1 MGATVAIRAPV
12 IGATRAGP
20 RLPDVSDLLEA
31 LVLGVLQGLTE
42 FLPISS
48 SAHLRIF
55 PELFGW
61 GDPGAAFTAVVQI
74 GTELAVLIYF
84 RHDLW
89 RIGSTWVRSLVR
101 PELRGQLDARMG
113 WYIIV
118 GSLPILVLALIFEDA
133 IDRQLRS
140 LWIIGTTL
148 IVLGIVLGVADRFGG
163 NERGLNKLSL
173 KHAVLMGAA
182 QAAALVPGVSRSG
195 ATISMGR
202 ALGYERAD
210 ATRYA
215 FLLAIPAVVG
225 AGVYKL
231 KDVSGSDN
239 PYGWAPTLMATVI
252 SFVVGYAA
260 IAWLLR
266 YVSTRSYTPFVV
278 YRVLLGSGVLL
289 LVAFGVLQA

>member
-1 MGATVAIRAPV
+1 MSEMLSVG
-12 IGATRAGP
+12 
-20 RLPDVSDLLEA
+20 LPNVWDLLKA
-31 LVLGVLQGLTE
+31 VVLGTLQGLTE

-61 GDPGAAFTAVVQI
+61 GDPGAAFTAVIQI

-84 RHDLW
+84 RHDIW
-89 RIGSTWVRSLVR
+89 RIGTTWLKSLYR
-101 PELRGQLDARMG
+101 PEYRGHLDSRMG
-113 WYIIV
+113 WFIII
-118 GSLPILVLALIFEDA
+118 GSLPIVVLGILLKDVIERDF
-133 IDRQLRS
+133 RN

-148 IVLGIVLGVADRFGG
+148 IVLGIILGIAD
-163 NERGLNKLSL
+163 KLSADDKKIKEL
-173 KHAVLMGAA
+173 SLRDAVLMGAA
-182 QAAALVPGVSRSG
+182 QAMALVPGVSRSG

-202 ALGYERAD
+202 ILGYEREA

-225 AGVYKL
+225 AGL
-231 KDVSGSDN
+231 FELQEIPHGEN
-239 PYGWAPTLMATVI
+239 TYGWGPTLVATAV

-266 YVSTRSYTPFVV
+266 YVSTRSYLPFVL
-278 YRVLLGSGVLL
+278 YRIGLGTMVLVLLGV
-289 LVAFGVLQA
+289 GVLQP

>member
-1 MGATVAIRAPV
+1 VLDFLQAA
-12 IGATRAGP
+12 
-20 RLPDVSDLLEA
+20 
-31 LVLGVLQGLTE
+31 VLGVLQGLTE

-74 GTELAVLIYF
+74 GTELAVLLYF
-84 RHDLW
+84 RKDIW
-89 RIGSTWVRSLVR
+89 RIASAWIRSLYDAR
-101 PELRGQLDARMG
+101 WRDTLDARMG
-113 WYIIV
+113 WFIIV
-118 GSLPILVLALIFEDA
+118 GSLPIVLLGITFKDVIENDF
-133 IDRQLRS
+133 RN

-148 IVLGIVLGVADRFGG
+148 IVLGIVLGIADRVGG
-163 NERGLNKLSL
+163 SERSISQLNI
-173 KHAVLMGAA
+173 KHAVLLGLA

-202 ALGYERAD
+202 FLGYEREA

-225 AGVYKL
+225 AGL
-231 KDVSGSDN
+231 FELPEIPHGEN
-239 PYGWAPTLMATVI
+239 AYGPWPTLFATVV

-266 YVSTRSYTPFVV
+266 YVSTRSYLPFVI
-278 YRVLLGSGVLL
+278 YRIALGGFTLTMLSLGVL
-289 LVAFGVLQA
+289 AA

>member
-1 MGATVAIRAPV
+1 VLDFLKAV
-12 IGATRAGP
+12 
-20 RLPDVSDLLEA
+20 
-31 LVLGVLQGLTE
+31 VLGTIQGLTE

-55 PELFGW
+55 PDLFGW
-61 GDPGAAFTAVVQI
+61 GDPGAAFTAVIQI

-84 RHDLW
+84 RKDIW
-89 RIGSTWVRSLVR
+89 RIGSTWVQSLYQ

-113 WYIIV
+113 WFIV
-118 GSLPILVLALIFEDA
+118 IGSLPIVVLGVVLKDVIERDF
-133 IDRQLRS
+133 RS

-148 IVLGIVLGVADRFGG
+148 IVLGVVLGVADRVGD
-163 NERGLNKLSL
+163 NSKQIKQITLRD
-173 KHAVLMGAA
+173 AILMGLA
-182 QAAALVPGVSRSG
+182 QACALVPGVSRSG

-202 ALGYERAD
+202 FLGFEREA

-225 AGVYKL
+225 AGLFEL
-231 KDVSGSDN
+231 KEIPHGDN
-239 PYGWAPTLMATVI
+239 SYGWGPTIVATVV

-266 YVSTRSYTPFVV
+266 YVSTKSYLPFVI
-278 YRVLLGSGVLL
+278 YRIGLGAMTLGLVATGVLN
-289 LVAFGVLQA
+289 A

>member
-1 MGATVAIRAPV
+1 M
-12 IGATRAGP
+12 
-20 RLPDVSDLLEA
+20 LDLLKA
-31 LVLGVLQGLTE
+31 VVLGTIQGLTE

-61 GDPGAAFTAVVQI
+61 GDPGAAFTAVIQI

-84 RHDLW
+84 RRDIW
-89 RIGSTWVRSLVR
+89 RIGKAWVLAFFK
-101 PELRGQLDARMG
+101 PEWRGHLDARMG
-113 WYIIV
+113 WFIII
-118 GSLPILVLALIFEDA
+118 GSMPIVILGVLLKDVIEKDF
-133 IDRQLRS
+133 RN

-148 IVLGIVLGVADRFGG
+148 IVMGIVLGIADR
-163 NERGLNKLSL
+163 LSRNDKTIENISL
-173 KHAVLMGAA
+173 LDAVLMGLA
-182 QAAALVPGVSRSG
+182 QALALIPGVSRSG

-202 ALGYERAD
+202 ALGYEREA

-225 AGVYKL
+225 AGLFEL
-231 KDVSGSDN
+231 KEIPHGDN
-239 PYGWAPTLMATVI
+239 TYGWGPTLVATIV

-266 YVSTRSYTPFVV
+266 YVSTRSYTPFVL
-278 YRVLLGSGVLL
+278 YRVALGTATLVLLAVGVLN
-289 LVAFGVLQA
+289 A

>member
-1 MGATVAIRAPV
+1 MSEMLSVG
-12 IGATRAGP
+12 
-20 RLPDVSDLLEA
+20 LPNVWDLLKA
-31 LVLGVLQGLTE
+31 VVLGILQGLTE

-61 GDPGAAFTAVVQI
+61 GDPGAAFTAVIQI

-84 RHDLW
+84 RHDIW
-89 RIGSTWVRSLVR
+89 RIGTTWLKSLYR
-101 PELRGQLDARMG
+101 PEYRGHLDSRMG
-113 WYIIV
+113 WFIII
-118 GSLPILVLALIFEDA
+118 GSLPIVVLGILLKDVIERDF
-133 IDRQLRS
+133 RN

-148 IVLGIVLGVADRFGG
+148 IVLGIILGIAD
-163 NERGLNKLSL
+163 KLSADDKKIKEL
-173 KHAVLMGAA
+173 SLRDAVLMGAA
-182 QAAALVPGVSRSG
+182 QAMALVPGVSRSG

-202 ALGYERAD
+202 ILGYEREA

-225 AGVYKL
+225 AGL
-231 KDVSGSDN
+231 FELQEIPHGEN
-239 PYGWAPTLMATVI
+239 TYGWGPTLVATAV

-266 YVSTRSYTPFVV
+266 YVSTRSYLPFVL
-278 YRVLLGSGVLL
+278 YRIGLGTMVLVLLGV
-289 LVAFGVLQA
+289 GVLQP